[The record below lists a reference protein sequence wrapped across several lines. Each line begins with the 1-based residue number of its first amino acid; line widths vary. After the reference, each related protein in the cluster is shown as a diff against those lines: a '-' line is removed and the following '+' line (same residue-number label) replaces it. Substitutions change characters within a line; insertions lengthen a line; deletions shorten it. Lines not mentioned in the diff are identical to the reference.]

1 MNGKSEQILE
11 EEREE
16 IIRYGMKRGKV
27 IIVSTL
33 ITILIGYFLGIPRQ
47 SIVRAEW
54 CKALCQQLCGSIRS
68 DRQIIVIDDHR

>member
-47 SIVRAEW
+47 SIIFWFSLSILRRSVRRFYPVLLPHT
-54 CKALCQQLCGSIRS
+54 K
-68 DRQIIVIDDHR
+68 IVCI

>member
-33 ITILIGYFLGIPRQ
+33 ITILI
-47 SIVRAEW
+47 
-54 CKALCQQLCGSIRS
+54 
-68 DRQIIVIDDHR
+68 